1 MRRYGSRYR
10 QCRDFT
16 PICICKITI
25 VMFGSIGSLMEYWRY
40 MQYPS
45 QINQVSA
52 ANVNTCGPFFF
63 VDRYHIELKTL
74 RCQRKDVLMPIVK
87 IGMLIADNTFSA
99 TILSTIV
106 QLKTINRHRLELVHL
121 RVRVRRR
128 KLEKSEER
136 KKIVSFFRRRW
147 KTGDA
152 SDDANWKSRTM
163 YSV

>member
-1 MRRYGSRYR
+1 
-10 QCRDFT
+10 
-16 PICICKITI
+16 
-25 VMFGSIGSLMEYWRY
+25 
-40 MQYPS
+40 MQYPPK
-45 QINQVSA
+45 INQVSA

-74 RCQRKDVLMPIVK
+74 RCQRKDVLMPNVK
-87 IGMLIADNTFSA
+87 IGMLIANFSA

-106 QLKTINRHRLELVHL
+106 QLKTIIRHRLVLVLL